1 MTSVTQ
7 RSASPFYASVSA
19 HKLGAQCVW
28 STNVFCL
35 PQMAFKKCESYLRK
49 ENFIFKVSIFF
60 LKNQKFWQNLGLH
73 FHMAAFRETRVEK
86 V

>member
-1 MTSVTQ
+1 MMSVTQ
-7 RSASPFYASVSA
+7 RTASPFFVSVNA

-28 STNVFCL
+28 FTNVFCL

-60 LKNQKFWQNLGLH
+60 LKNQKFCQNLGPH
-73 FHMAAFRETRVEK
+73 FHMAAFRET
-86 V
+86 